1 MTAATGL
8 VTLFLAVA
16 AVLLGKDFVLTN
28 VWAQSLMIATVVAL
42 LLSAV
47 CAVMGAFP
55 RKYDAPSSEMLDE
68 MVETNWGDAEVE
80 AERVTAYANV
90 KAIESLR
97 KSTAIGVRYLIAAGV
112 LQIAAVAALGGCL
125 LAVAYG
131 VSDVERA
138 ENAINGRPGMKSLL
152 SEFDA
157 SGLLKTGDDV
167 VRLTTYYKVS
177 CSTTPAQQ
185 SGDALKTLLSRDL
198 QVDVTVRQAETL
210 ELARMEFCAAQ

>member
-1 MTAATGL
+1 MSDDGDVGKRYWSFIEAELRAEVDRRNLAIGRSTSAMTAATGL

-112 LQIAAVAALGGCL
+112 LQIAAVAALGGCYWQSL
-125 LAVAYG
+125 TECQT
-131 VSDVERA
+131 S
-138 ENAINGRPGMKSLL
+138 NGLRM
-152 SEFDA
+152 
-157 SGLLKTGDDV
+157 
-167 VRLTTYYKVS
+167 R
-177 CSTTPAQQ
+177 STADR
-185 SGDALKTLLSRDL
+185 G
-198 QVDVTVRQAETL
+198 
-210 ELARMEFCAAQ
+210 